1 MAEPEDAIFD
11 ESREVEFEGG
21 AGRSVGDASRRAKG
35 KISQRRQQPVQAGG

>member
-21 AGRSVGDASRRAKG
+21 AGRSVGDASRRATG
-35 KISQRRQQPVQAGG
+35 KMSQRQQQPAQAGG